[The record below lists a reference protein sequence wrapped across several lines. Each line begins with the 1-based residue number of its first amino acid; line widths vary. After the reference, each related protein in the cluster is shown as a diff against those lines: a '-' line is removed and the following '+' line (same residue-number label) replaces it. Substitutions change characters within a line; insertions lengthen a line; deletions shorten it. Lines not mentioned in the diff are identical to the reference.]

1 MRDTRTLRDL
11 RHEMHLSRKEA
22 AEAIGI
28 SLSYLDNIEYG
39 RRLPSLDLV
48 PALSD
53 VYWEDWE
60 TIVQAALNTYY
71 GGTYDPPEK
80 HP

>member
-28 SLSYLDNIEYG
+28 SLSHLDNLEYG
-39 RRLPSLDLV
+39 RRLPSLQLV

>member
-11 RHEMHLSRKEA
+11 RHEMRLSRKEA

-48 PALSD
+48 PVIAD
-53 VYWEDWE
+53 VYWENWE
-60 TIVQAALNTYY
+60 TVVQAALNTYY
-71 GGTYDPPEK
+71 GGTYAPPEK